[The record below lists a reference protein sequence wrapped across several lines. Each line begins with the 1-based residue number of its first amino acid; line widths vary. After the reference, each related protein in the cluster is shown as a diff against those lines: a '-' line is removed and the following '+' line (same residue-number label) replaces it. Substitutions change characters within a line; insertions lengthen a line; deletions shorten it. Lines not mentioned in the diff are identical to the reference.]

1 MTTDRIYIDRSPQ
14 RTAALAGIRAGADL
28 FESFANSAG
37 MDAFDLAG
45 EQPTVTARWRV
56 KGLYMDLDPA
66 AITTAFRNIN
76 HKGTGTMHI
85 SYQTT
90 GYTAISYGFVQV
102 YDYPYD
108 KDQFRYAVS
117 IDLGTFSHDRFVDL
131 WNSLDTTDHQPR
143 KTIMDLLTYID
154 TLPINTG
161 YSMSTED
168 RVILADLLK

>member
-28 FESFANSAG
+28 FESFVNSAG
-37 MDAFDLAG
+37 MDAFELAG

-56 KGLYMDLDPA
+56 KGLYMDLDPI
-66 AITTAFRNIN
+66 AITKAFLNIN

-108 KDQFRYAVS
+108 PEQFRYAVS
-117 IDLGTFSHDRFVDL
+117 IDLGTFSHDRFVDWYNAL
-131 WNSLDTTDHQPR
+131 EFTDHDR
-143 KTIMDLLTYID
+143 KMITGLFTYID
-154 TLPINTG
+154 SLPINTG